1 MNLLSSMCFNV
12 PFWPLF
18 GFWLY
23 PVPSTTM
30 TPFEAPKPIGLWESR
45 EIGGYTQLGLF
56 HYEIFLLSFFSQK
69 MLQNKSTDF
78 SGIQTWFVGEEYKQ
92 TDHYHHYLTH
102 FDYDF
107 VVVSS
112 SPSLS
117 LSEVNSSSLEAIYLN
132 SHWGRSIAELFPSNF
147 PVMMPT
153 SKWNHYLNLRPHKIN
168 SLFLSDQ
175 FVAI

>member
-1 MNLLSSMCFNV
+1 MREQGDWRVNSV
-12 PFWPLF
+12 GPFSLRYFFAIILF
-18 GFWLY
+18 
-23 PVPSTTM
+23 T
-30 TPFEAPKPIGLWESR
+30 
-45 EIGGYTQLGLF
+45 
-56 HYEIFLLSFFSQK
+56 K

-153 SKWNHYLNLRPHKIN
+153 SK
-168 SLFLSDQ
+168 
-175 FVAI
+175 